1 MNDRIITLCYRKI
14 VDSKSNGSWDKLV
27 FDDSFFEFRLQAQFY
42 NQEKKYNTYVQLV
55 QHVPSSSKLP
65 FLVSAAITGYIQQ
78 LNERIPDIPD
88 SLGKQFLVFKAY
100 QFEIINSNI
109 NNKADH
115 QVAVN
120 FYSEPLIWHD
130 TIGDQLL
137 VSVADNNDSEIK
149 PDLFQLRPFLA
160 IYSMNKKAV

>member
-1 MNDRIITLCYRKI
+1 MKDRIITLCYRKVI
-14 VDSKSNGSWDKLV
+14 DFKSNGSWDKLV

-42 NQEKKYNTYVQLV
+42 NQEKKYSTYAELLQNI
-55 QHVPSSSKLP
+55 PASSKLP
-65 FLVSAAITGYIQQ
+65 FLVSAAITGYVQQ
-78 LNERIPDIPD
+78 LNERIPDILN
-88 SLGKQFLVFKAY
+88 SRGKQFLVFKAY

-109 NNKADH
+109 NNKAEH

-130 TIGDQLL
+130 TIGDQML
-137 VSVADNNDSEIK
+137 VSPADNKEDEIK

-160 IYSMNKKAV
+160 IYSMNKTAL